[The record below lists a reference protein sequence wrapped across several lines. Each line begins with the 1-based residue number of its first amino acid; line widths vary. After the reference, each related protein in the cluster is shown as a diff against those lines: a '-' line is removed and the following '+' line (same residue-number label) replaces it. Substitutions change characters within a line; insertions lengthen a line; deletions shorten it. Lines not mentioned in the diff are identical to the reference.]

1 MIRYFLIGLGSAIV
15 GSSVVFLI
23 SSHQLAM
30 LIPICIGICLV
41 AGSIKN
47 KG

>member
-1 MIRYFLIGLGSAIV
+1 MSRYFLIGLGSAIV

-23 SSHQLAM
+23 SAHQPAM
-30 LIPICIGICLV
+30 IIPICIGIGLV
-41 AGSIKN
+41 ASSIKS